1 MLWNCDIKCT
11 PEGLFVEISE
21 DSFIH
26 RQVSSLDTPLPLL
39 SCLLHDPDKDVP
51 DILMCT
57 VPDTLWAI
65 SSTDKR
71 KLI

>member
-1 MLWNCDIKCT
+1 MLWNCDIKYT
-11 PEGLFVEISE
+11 PKGLFVEISE

-39 SCLLHDPDKDVP
+39 SCLMHDPDKD
-51 DILMCT
+51 LGT

-71 KLI
+71 K